1 MGTDVGL
8 PPTFTRWFE
17 ARGWAPHAH
26 QLAMLEAAQ
35 AGQSALLTA
44 PTGGGKTLA
53 GFLPSLVELAGQPDF
68 EGLHTLYISPL
79 KALVTD
85 IRRNLETPLG
95 EMGLAITAEA
105 RTGDTP
111 ANRRARQRERP
122 PHILMTTPESLALLL
137 SYEDSDAFFGNLR
150 CVILDELHALA
161 TNKRGH
167 LLSLGVARLQS
178 LAPDHRRL
186 GLSATVADP
195 QYLLDWLHPD
205 AGAVPKA
212 GAGVAEDGHEGAA
225 AAGAARVVHVRGRA
239 GARPDIRILTPED
252 HIHMPWSGHMAVHA
266 MEGVYRLIRDA
277 GMSIVFVN
285 TRAQAE
291 LCFAELWRLNEDGL
305 AIAMH
310 HGSLERE
317 QRRKV
322 EAAMA
327 AGTLQSVVAT
337 SSLDLGIDWGSV
349 DLVVQVGAP
358 KGVSRLMQRIG
369 RANHR
374 FDEPSRAVL
383 VPANRFEVLECQACM
398 DGVWAEEL
406 DGDPARPGGLDV
418 LAQHIIGMAC
428 AWPFQPDDLYA
439 EVIRARPFRNLS
451 RQDFDDT
458 LGFVTDGGYALRAYE
473 RYQRLLTLRDGRRG
487 IADGHHARRYR
498 MNIGTIVEAPTL
510 KVRLGNGFRRA
521 LGEVEEFFANG
532 LRPGDTFIFAGRL
545 LEFIKIDET
554 SLICR
559 AAHKSVRDPAVPAY
573 GGGRMPL
580 TANLADRVRVMLED
594 PSGWARLPDPVSEW
608 LQLQAAKSRLPSA
621 DRLLVET
628 FPRGE
633 RMYLVAY
640 CFEGRNAHQTL
651 GMLLTKRLERFGYA
665 PLGFVASDY
674 CIATWSLRV
683 PETAEAVAELFDQ
696 DMLGDDLEAWM
707 DESTLL
713 KRTFRRC
720 AVIGGLIDQNVMGPN
735 RTRRQVTFNND
746 IIYDVLRRHEP
757 GHVLLRATRQDA
769 AGGLTDVSRLADML
783 VRFQDRIEHVHL
795 PRVSPMAVPV
805 MLDIGKEGVAS
816 ASSAMDELLDISAA
830 ALIGEAIGDEKDG
843 GSDAEGVD
851 LGAMDLDAM
860 ARLLEGR

>member
-1 MGTDVGL
+1 MSRGAAQQPSDQAPSLGTDGRL
-8 PPTFTRWFE
+8 PPTFTAWFE

-26 QLAMLEAAQ
+26 QLAMLGAAQ

-79 KALVTD
+79 KALATD

-111 ANRRARQRERP
+111 ANRRARQREHP

-167 LLSLGVARLQS
+167 LLSLGLARLQS
-178 LAPDHRRL
+178 LAPEHRRV

-205 AGAVPKA
+205 AGAVPKD
-212 GAGVAEDGHEGAA
+212 GAGVEEEGRKSATAA
-225 AAGAARVVHVRGRA
+225 SAAGAARVVHVRGRA

-337 SSLDLGIDWGSV
+337 ASLDLGIDWGDV

-358 KGVSRLMQRIG
+358 KL
-369 RANHR
+369 
-374 FDEPSRAVL
+374 
-383 VPANRFEVLECQACM
+383 
-398 DGVWAEEL
+398 
-406 DGDPARPGGLDV
+406 
-418 LAQHIIGMAC
+418 
-428 AWPFQPDDLYA
+428 
-439 EVIRARPFRNLS
+439 
-451 RQDFDDT
+451 
-458 LGFVTDGGYALRAYE
+458 
-473 RYQRLLTLRDGRRG
+473 
-487 IADGHHARRYR
+487 
-498 MNIGTIVEAPTL
+498 
-510 KVRLGNGFRRA
+510 
-521 LGEVEEFFANG
+521 
-532 LRPGDTFIFAGRL
+532 
-545 LEFIKIDET
+545 
-554 SLICR
+554 SLI
-559 AAHKSVRDPAVPAY
+559 H
-573 GGGRMPL
+573 
-580 TANLADRVRVMLED
+580 
-594 PSGWARLPDPVSEW
+594 
-608 LQLQAAKSRLPSA
+608 
-621 DRLLVET
+621 
-628 FPRGE
+628 
-633 RMYLVAY
+633 
-640 CFEGRNAHQTL
+640 
-651 GMLLTKRLERFGYA
+651 
-665 PLGFVASDY
+665 
-674 CIATWSLRV
+674 I
-683 PETAEAVAELFDQ
+683 
-696 DMLGDDLEAWM
+696 
-707 DESTLL
+707 
-713 KRTFRRC
+713 
-720 AVIGGLIDQNVMGPN
+720 
-735 RTRRQVTFNND
+735 
-746 IIYDVLRRHEP
+746 
-757 GHVLLRATRQDA
+757 
-769 AGGLTDVSRLADML
+769 
-783 VRFQDRIEHVHL
+783 
-795 PRVSPMAVPV
+795 
-805 MLDIGKEGVAS
+805 
-816 ASSAMDELLDISAA
+816 
-830 ALIGEAIGDEKDG
+830 
-843 GSDAEGVD
+843 
-851 LGAMDLDAM
+851 
-860 ARLLEGR
+860 